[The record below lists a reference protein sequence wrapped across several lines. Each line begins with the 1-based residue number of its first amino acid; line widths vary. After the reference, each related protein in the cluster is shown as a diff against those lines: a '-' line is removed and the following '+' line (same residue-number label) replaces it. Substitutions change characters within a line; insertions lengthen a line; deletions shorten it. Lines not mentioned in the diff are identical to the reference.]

1 MTVPSLDK
9 PIIQFEMRPLLSA
22 RVTLYTSSKEAR
34 QRIVEKTILIATSNP
49 GILADEDIEA
59 SLYQLLHSTAV
70 QELQINSNRFQPS
83 SERPFFAPGGQQC
96 KVSIGTFRSKL
107 NPTNSSC

>member
-1 MTVPSLDK
+1 MTIPSLDK
-9 PIIQFEMRPLLSA
+9 PIVQFEMRPLLSA

-59 SLYQLLHSTAV
+59 SLYRLLHETAV
-70 QELQINSNRFQPS
+70 HELRMNTRTFQSEEFGHQGWSRENSNA
-83 SERPFFAPGGQQC
+83 E
-96 KVSIGTFRSKL
+96 
-107 NPTNSSC
+107 